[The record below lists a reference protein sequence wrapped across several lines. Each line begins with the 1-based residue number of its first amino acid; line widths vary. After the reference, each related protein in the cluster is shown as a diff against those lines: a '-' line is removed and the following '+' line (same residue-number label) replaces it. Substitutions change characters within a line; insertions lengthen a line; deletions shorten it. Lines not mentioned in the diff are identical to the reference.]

1 MTQVLWMKS
10 SCTTCRNAKARL
22 AELGIELV
30 VRDYYRRPLEAGEL
44 ERLLPADPTPML
56 GNKSPRFKELGLNE
70 RKLSKAEAIALMVQ
84 DNNLLK
90 RPILVHPCG
99 VIIGFDPAAY
109 AALVP

>member
-1 MTQVLWMKS
+1 MTVLWMKS

-22 AELGIELV
+22 VELGVDFEI
-30 VRDYYRRPLEAGEL
+30 RDYSKLALQAAEL

-56 GNKSPRFKELGLNE
+56 GTRSPKYKELGLKD
-70 RKLSKAEAIALMVQ
+70 RRLTKAEAIALMVE

-90 RPILVHPCG
+90 RPILVLPKG

-109 AALVP
+109 AVLAS